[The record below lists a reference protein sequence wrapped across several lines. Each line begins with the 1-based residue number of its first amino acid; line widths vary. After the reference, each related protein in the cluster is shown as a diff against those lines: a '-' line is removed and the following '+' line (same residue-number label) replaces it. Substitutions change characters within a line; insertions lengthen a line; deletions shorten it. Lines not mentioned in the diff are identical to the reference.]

1 MKNSKIVMY
10 PLSID
15 HASIIKNLLHN
26 ERLRYK
32 GIDQPNEG
40 IYFKSIDEA
49 ISRMDHPDKYY
60 PS

>member
-1 MKNSKIVMY
+1 MY
-10 PLSID
+10 PLSLD